1 MKRSIWLVIL
11 TVVPFFTAVCRATTF
26 HTDATDDHAWKKI
39 FGAIGIDE
47 STTPE
52 SDIVV
57 AGAESKIDLAAIA
70 ETHIVVVEGIGSQT
84 QRLGISAKPEMV
96 SVRQISD
103 DHGPDMQII
112 WGEQVAVA
120 LVELPADFEVFARE
134 KWKGIPV
141 LAGKRTSH
149 GALLWLAS
157 APGASGFE
165 RYPYVLH
172 ALVDLG
178 LPLPLR
184 TTELWAFFDS
194 SYRIR
199 ADLDYLAHRWRE
211 AGIGALQVAAWH
223 NVEPDPVQDEFL
235 RRLIEACHRN
245 AILVYAWLELP
256 HVSEKFWA
264 DHPEWREKTALGQ
277 DAQLDWRKLMNL
289 QNPNCRQ
296 AVGRQIHEL
305 LQRFDWDGVNVAE
318 LYFESLEGA
327 SNPARFTPMNDD
339 VRREF
344 KQSNGFDPKLLF
356 EPESPYSAGNHPAA
370 LRKFLDYRAA
380 LASRMQAEWLNVIE
394 ESKAAKPY
402 LDVVLTH
409 IDDRFEPDIRD
420 ALGADV
426 AKSLPLMR
434 AHKSTL
440 LVEDPATLWNLGPER
455 YAKLAEKYHELT
467 PERSRIAVDIN
478 VVERYQD
485 VYPTKKQTG
494 VELLELVH
502 QAAVSFSRV
511 ALYFEN
517 SIEKQDL
524 SLLPVAANTAKV
536 QAEGID
542 GLEVETSEPTRVAWQ
557 GPVEVDG
564 KPWPLQSHDFVL
576 VPCGRH
582 RLTTGFQQPAVAVSD
597 FNGEVQSA
605 SQGGQSTELA
615 YSSRSRAI
623 AVLGSPVSAI
633 EVDGREYPV
642 SPSVLLPPGQHVV
655 TLKR

>member
-1 MKRSIWLVIL
+1 MKQQLVHLAIL
-11 TVVPFFTAVCRATTF
+11 LAAMSPICRATAF
-26 HTDATDDHAWKKI
+26 RVDAADDRPWQKI
-39 FGAIGIDE
+39 LGSVGITE
-47 STTPE
+47 SSSE
-52 SDIVV
+52 RAEILI
-57 AGAESKIDLAAIA
+57 AGAESKADLSTAA
-70 ETHIVVVEGIGSQT
+70 ESHIVIVEGAGPAAE
-84 QRLGISAKPEMV
+84 RLGILKKAQTV
-96 SVRQISD
+96 SVRQICD
-103 DHGPDMQII
+103 VHGPNMQII
-112 WGEQVAVA
+112 WEQPVEVPT
-120 LVELPADFEVFARE
+120 VELPAGFQVFATE

-141 LAGKRTSH
+141 LAGKRTAH
-149 GALLWLAS
+149 GAILWLAS
-157 APGASGFE
+157 APGTSGFE
-165 RYPYVLH
+165 RYPYLLH

-178 LPLPLR
+178 LSLPVQ
-184 TTELWAFFDS
+184 TTQLWAFFDS

-199 ADLDYLAHRWRE
+199 ADVDYLAKRWRQ
-211 AGIGALQVAAWH
+211 AGIGVLHVAAWH

-235 RRLIEACHRN
+235 KRLIAACHRN

-296 AVGRQIHEL
+296 AVTDRIHDL
-305 LQRFDWDGVNVAE
+305 LRRFDWDGVNVAE

-339 VRREF
+339 VRQEF
-344 KQSNGFDPKLLF
+344 KQLVGFDPKLLF
-356 EPESPYSAGNHPAA
+356 EPGSPHAAATHPQD
-370 LRKFLDYRAA
+370 LRKFLTYRAA
-380 LASRMQAEWLNVIE
+380 LASHMQSQWLSIIDQ
-394 ESKAAKPY
+394 SKVSKPY

-434 AHKSTL
+434 AHRSTL

-455 YAKLAEKYHELT
+455 YAKLAEKYGELT
-467 PERSRIAVDIN
+467 PDRSHIAVDIN

-494 VELLELVH
+494 VELFELVH

-524 SLLPVAANTAKV
+524 KLLPAAASIAKVTAKGV
-536 QAEGID
+536 DELYVDA
-542 GLEVETSEPTRVAWQ
+542 SEPARVAWQ

-564 KPWPLQSHDFVL
+564 KPWPLQSHTFVL
-576 VPCGRH
+576 TPCGPH
-582 RLTTGFQQPAVAVSD
+582 VLTTGVRQPAVTISD

-605 SQGGQSTELA
+605 SVGKDSVELA
-615 YSSRSRAI
+615 YKGRSRAI
-623 AVLGSPVSAI
+623 AILASPVSAI
-633 EVDGREYPV
+633 EVDGQRYPV
-642 SPSVLLPPGQHVV
+642 SPSVLLPAGQHVV
-655 TLKR
+655 TFNR